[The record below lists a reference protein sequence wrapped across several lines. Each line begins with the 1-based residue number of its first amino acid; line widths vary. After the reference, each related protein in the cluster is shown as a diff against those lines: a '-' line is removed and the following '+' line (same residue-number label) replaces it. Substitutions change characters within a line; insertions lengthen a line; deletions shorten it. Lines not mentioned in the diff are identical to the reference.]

1 MRIANVIEESR
12 IGGPQ
17 IRNLQVAKAL
27 KGNIDITLVFPR
39 KNSKVLKRQCNLLGV
54 KYLSLSL
61 TTIKKGLIGILLY
74 VFFFPYEVVMLAWI
88 LKKNNFDLVH
98 VSGGSWQSKGIFAAK
113 LARIN
118 VIWELNDTYTPA
130 IVRNIFF
137 LISHLAD
144 GFIYASASTKK
155 YYRKLIS
162 TKKKSF
168 IIQSPVDVDR
178 FNPGLNYKTDKF
190 IDKAVKEKKIII
202 GTVANVNPIKD
213 LRLLVNV
220 AKRMSIYSNKA
231 IFIVVGSIYV
241 SQKKYYE
248 YLTCTIKNLAIKNF
262 FFLNTRQDI
271 RSLLK
276 AIDIYVCT
284 SKNESSPL
292 SVWEAMSMEKAI
304 VSTDVGDVKKFVNDG
319 VNGLIVKVGNTNKL
333 AKSIKKLIEKPK
345 LRKKFGKK
353 SRQIAKKKLNI
364 KMCGKLYSVAY
375 RIFSK
380 SYL

>member
-1 MRIANVIEESR
+1 
-12 IGGPQ
+12 
-17 IRNLQVAKAL
+17 
-27 KGNIDITLVFPR
+27 
-39 KNSKVLKRQCNLLGV
+39 
-54 KYLSLSL
+54 
-61 TTIKKGLIGILLY
+61 
-74 VFFFPYEVVMLAWI
+74 
-88 LKKNNFDLVH
+88 
-98 VSGGSWQSKGIFAAK
+98 
-113 LARIN
+113 
-118 VIWELNDTYTPA
+118 
-130 IVRNIFF
+130 
-137 LISHLAD
+137 
-144 GFIYASASTKK
+144 
-155 YYRKLIS
+155 
-162 TKKKSF
+162 
-168 IIQSPVDVDR
+168 
-178 FNPGLNYKTDKF
+178 
-190 IDKAVKEKKIII
+190 
-202 GTVANVNPIKD
+202 
-213 LRLLVNV
+213 
-220 AKRMSIYSNKA
+220 MSIYSNKA